1 MKIFKN
7 TIHIRN
13 VNNTLIVFRDI
24 IADINSNIQLVEIE
38 TKLFIKGKNLNIVL
52 NILFFSIC
60 IYIYTYIYIYYI
72 YIYIYI
78 YMNNKNT
85 KFIKITNI
93 FFSSDALSMY
103 NKITNDNSAT

>member
-1 MKIFKN
+1 MVFMKIFKN

-60 IYIYTYIYIYYI
+60 IYIYIYTYIYTYYI

-78 YMNNKNT
+78 Y
-85 KFIKITNI
+85 I
-93 FFSSDALSMY
+93 Y
-103 NKITNDNSAT
+103 E

>member
-60 IYIYTYIYIYYI
+60 IYIY
-72 YIYIYI
+72 IYIYI